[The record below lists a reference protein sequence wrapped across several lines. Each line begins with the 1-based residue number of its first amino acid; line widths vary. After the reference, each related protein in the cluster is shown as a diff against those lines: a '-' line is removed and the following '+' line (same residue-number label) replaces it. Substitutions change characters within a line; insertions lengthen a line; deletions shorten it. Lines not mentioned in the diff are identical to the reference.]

1 MCSKISMLLIFQS
14 KKKCRHFYKILWQG
28 MVRDCNN
35 HKSHPFPE
43 RNLGGRG
50 KEKLFSSFCLFSFQ
64 NKSMCLSWHIVNMYM
79 IKNKVR
85 QGEWRWGVGTDTD
98 QPQFIV
104 SARDLEET
112 RRPRLR
118 SILPNNLKRIMGQ
131 TFPTFTNIPLKRFL
145 PQHPVGKD
153 LVRTWPLL
161 YSNRSARL
169 DKRVKAASCAARSAY
184 CV

>member
-85 QGEWRWGVGTDTD
+85 QGEWRWGIRTDTD
-98 QPQFIV
+98 QPQFII

-131 TFPTFTNIPLKRFL
+131 TFPTLPISRWKDFSHNIPLEKTW
-145 PQHPVGKD
+145 
-153 LVRTWPLL
+153 VRT
-161 YSNRSARL
+161 
-169 DKRVKAASCAARSAY
+169 
-184 CV
+184 